1 MKRRS
6 IICFF
11 LVLVLIMNLFVG
23 CSKGDVDTAN
33 SKDTEKTDTTKEN
46 TSKKDEPKER
56 KVLTVMRDY
65 PGVNEE
71 LIPGSGD
78 YFDSNW
84 TTRYIQEKFGDPNN
98 IDVKWDLVDS
108 NTYIEKLTIK
118 LASNSAPD
126 VFYVSSG
133 SGSFITSMVIQG
145 GIAELSE
152 SVEKYG
158 SNLKK
163 QLGEDHINAYG
174 WMNGGLYSIPGVE
187 DILGNSNHWM
197 RKDWLDQLGLDVPET
212 FDEWYT
218 AIKLFKEEDP
228 GNLGDDVIPFG
239 THYLKYP
246 TPYERVVT
254 HFIDYENMS
263 EEDYYAYSGYGTEHF
278 KPGFKEGIQFLNQ
291 MYNDGLISPEF
302 ALDGGD
308 YDILIEDITTGRI
321 GSFTRNIL
329 WPIQKHSGDKSLFDL
344 MKENVPDGE
353 WVEVDCFTN
362 KYSGKTDKPVD
373 NPVLSYVAIPAS
385 SEVVDEAVMYLD
397 WLIQPEQMFALQ
409 YGIEGETYDMVD
421 GVPVFKFE
429 DMEAKDGAT
438 VFPESGVTVFGRQTV
453 MMQRL
458 PGKEL
463 SWKARAYETNQ
474 PEVALAALA
483 SSETNGFF
491 RNPPLPVAVEAV
503 GKYVP
508 TLRKEWLTQVTK
520 MVMCTPEEFD
530 QVWEEGVEA
539 MRLNGAEEVAEGK
552 RQAYIDYLKK

>member
-1 MKRRS
+1 MKKRRL
-6 IICFF
+6 IICFS
-11 LVLVLIMNLFVG
+11 LILVLIMNLLVG
-23 CSKGDVDTAN
+23 CSKDEDTKQSNNTKATD
-33 SKDTEKTDTTKEN
+33 STKQTEAK
-46 TSKKDEPKER
+46 R
-56 KVLTVMRDY
+56 KVLTIMRDY

-71 LIPGSGD
+71 IIPGSGD

-84 TTRYIQEKFGDPNN
+84 TTRYVQENFGDPNN
-98 IDVKWDLVDS
+98 IDVKWDLIHSD
-108 NTYIEKLTIK
+108 TYIEKLTIK
-118 LASNSAPD
+118 LASNSSPD
-126 VFYVSSG
+126 IFYVSSG
-133 SGSFITSMVIQG
+133 SGSFITNMVLQG

-152 SVEKYG
+152 SVDKYG

-163 QLGEDHINAYG
+163 QLGEDHITTYG
-174 WMNGGLYSIPGVE
+174 TMNGGLYAIPGVE
-187 DILGNSNHWM
+187 DILGVSNHWM
-197 RKDWLDQLGLDVPET
+197 RKDWLDKLGLDVPET

-218 AIKLFKEEDP
+218 AIKMFKDEDP

-239 THYLKYP
+239 THFLKYP
-246 TPYERVVT
+246 TPYERIVT
-254 HFIDYENMS
+254 HFIDYESMS

-278 KPGFKEGIQFLNQ
+278 KPGFKEGIRFLNQ

-308 YDILIEDITTGRI
+308 YDILIEDITTGKV

-329 WPIQKHSGDKSLFDL
+329 WPVDRHSGDKSLFDL

-362 KYSGKTDKPVD
+362 KYTGKTDKPVD

-409 YGIEGETYDMVD
+409 YGIEGVTYDMVD
-421 GVPVFKFE
+421 GVPVFRSE
-429 DMEAKDGAT
+429 ELEARDGVT
-438 VFPESGVTVFGRQTV
+438 VFPESGVAVFGRQTV

-463 SWKARAYETNQ
+463 SWKARALETTV
-474 PEVALAALA
+474 PFETSMAALE
-483 SSETNGFF
+483 SSERNGFF
-491 RNPPLPVAVEAV
+491 RNPPLPVAVEAI

-508 TLRKEWLTQVTK
+508 TLRKEWQTQVTK
-520 MVMCTPEEFD
+520 MVMCSPEEFD
-530 QVWEEGVEA
+530 QVWEEGVKA
-539 MRLNGAEEVAEGK
+539 MELNGAVEVAEGK
-552 RQAYIDYLKK
+552 RQAYIDHIKK